1 MLTAVVYLFK
11 KENVN
16 MMLIVLTIELALET
30 NALTLA

>member
-16 MMLIVLTIELALET
+16 MMLIVLTIELALEI